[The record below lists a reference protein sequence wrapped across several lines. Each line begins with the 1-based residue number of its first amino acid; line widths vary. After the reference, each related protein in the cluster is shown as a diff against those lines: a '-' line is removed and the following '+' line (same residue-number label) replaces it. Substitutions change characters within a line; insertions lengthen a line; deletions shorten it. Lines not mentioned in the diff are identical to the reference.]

1 MTVRRF
7 AERKGWPVTGMQARM
22 TLASTG
28 VTFTAIDVELIIEG
42 DLDPEQR
49 ARLHEVAKVCPVSKA
64 LAPGLP
70 ITLTAATSSSGGR

>member
-22 TLASTG
+22 KLESTG
-28 VTFTAIDVELIIEG
+28 ATFTAIDVDLIIEG
-42 DLDPEQR
+42 DLDADQR
-49 ARLHEVAKVCPVSKA
+49 ERLHEVAKRCPVSKA

-70 ITLTAATSSSGGR
+70 ITVR